1 MHEAMTTHDTGTGD
15 WHARSAPPLRAGALH
30 ALSVVAGYAAFAVAF
45 FSPVIFTDHLL
56 APGDGMIYFLPNF
69 YARHWPW
76 DNSLW
81 GGYPAAG
88 DSQLMAWYPPAL
100 VFRLIGSWHAFVVSA
115 YVLACSFAY
124 GYAYALTRSRL
135 AAAVAGVT
143 YGMGG
148 FIVAHA
154 GHAALVH
161 AAAWTPAVVWSL
173 EMLRGRRVRRARA
186 FWLAAGALSVACSA
200 LAGHPQIFAYTL
212 LLAALYA
219 LARGLRAG
227 TARERLSYLAL
238 AALVVLLGTA
248 LAAVQ
253 LVPTA
258 ELARHSP
265 RASLSFREFVSYSLP
280 LRQLPMLLFPYLFG
294 GSPGTIYGRA
304 YFGAW
309 GSEDGGWGAG
319 ELSAYTGLLPPML
332 AAVGFL
338 KSRRRDLAW
347 LWLAVGAAALLLAL
361 GDRTPLAQ
369 LTYRLPVVNKFRVPA
384 RHFMEMS
391 LAVAAL
397 AALGIRA
404 AQDARSD
411 GRLIRRVVAATAGVV
426 LACLAAVVLFTDA
439 INAWAADAL
448 REAGGRVA
456 FAPWSNAA
464 TAVPVVVLL
473 AGMAALLYWHARPSS
488 RLRSVLVVAVVALD
502 LASFTWFY
510 EWHYGA
516 PPRAYLEAP
525 APAAQI
531 RAELARTHA
540 RLLPVRGGEGRVAEL
555 PPNLS
560 KLWGLPSASGYG
572 PFIPARLARLLA
584 MPPHGSTDSWRDAA
598 NRGPDL
604 LAARYLLLPRDAGET
619 FTNDDFP
626 GLRFAAQD
634 FKAVVGRGCDASAPR
649 SFALKLPRPA
659 AADAV
664 AVVSAL
670 ACSVAVADDAEVA
683 RLTLTDVDGRTAT
696 LSINAGRDTAEWAH
710 DCADVR
716 PHVRHRRAAVFTS
729 RAVEREGGVRCE
741 RQDYLARLDL
751 PAGLKE
757 ITKIELDAAD
767 APAAFALKKLTLA
780 NSRAAASLPVFPDD
794 GATLDPA
801 RWRFVGEID
810 AAVAGYGRRA
820 RAEDVG
826 ASRVYENLRAL
837 PRAWLVGEVLTVS
850 EAEVLAAVR
859 ESRLPGGRE
868 FDPRR
873 HALVEEPFAHA
884 GRDGVDGDGA
894 RSAATT
900 DDNAVTPSDAATQG
914 DADAQSGAALA
925 GGAQGAA
932 EVVELTDGSLEV
944 VTQAAAPSF
953 LVTSDLYYPG
963 WEATIDGRAA
973 RVLRTDYLLR
983 GVPVPAGRHRVRFEF
998 RPPSL
1003 AYGAGLSLASLLLIT
1018 GCALALAR
1026 GGRRGRAR

>member
-1 MHEAMTTHDTGTGD
+1 MREATTHDTGTGG
-15 WHARSAPPLRAGALH
+15 HRAQAAPSLRGGALH
-30 ALSVVAGYAAFAVAF
+30 ALAVVAAYAAFAVLF

-100 VFRLIGSWHAFVVSA
+100 VFRAVGSWHAFVVSA
-115 YVLACSFAY
+115 YVLACSLSY

-135 AAAVAGVT
+135 AAAVAGTV

-173 EMLRGRRVRRARA
+173 EMLRERRGARARA
-186 FWLAAGALSVACSA
+186 FWFAAGALSVACSA

-212 LLAALYA
+212 VLASVYA
-219 LARGLRAG
+219 LARALRPG

-238 AALVVLLGTA
+238 CALVVILGTA

-319 ELSAYTGLLPPML
+319 ELSAYAGLLPPML

-338 KSRRRDLAW
+338 KSGRRDLAW
-347 LWLAVGAAALLLAL
+347 LWLATAAAALLLAL

-369 LTYRLPVVNKFRVPA
+369 LTYHLPVVNKFRVPA

-397 AALGIRA
+397 AALGIKA
-404 AQDARSD
+404 AQDARAD
-411 GRLIRRVVAATAGVV
+411 GRLIRRVAVVAACVV
-426 LACLAAVVLFTDA
+426 LACLAAVVFFTDA
-439 INAWAADAL
+439 INAWAADEL
-448 REAGGRVA
+448 RESGGRVS

-464 TAVPVVVLL
+464 TAVPLVVLL
-473 AGMAALLYWHARPSS
+473 AGIASLLYWRARPSS
-488 RLRSVLVVAVVALD
+488 LVRGALVVAVVALD

-525 APAAQI
+525 APAARL
-531 RAELARTHA
+531 RAELAGTHA
-540 RLLPVRGGEGRVAEL
+540 RLLPARGGEGRVAEL

-572 PFIPARLARLLA
+572 PFVPARLARLLA

-598 NRGPDL
+598 NRAPDL

-619 FTNDDFP
+619 FTVDGFP

-634 FKAVVGRGCDASAPR
+634 FKAVVGRGCDASTPQTF
-649 SFALKLPRPA
+649 SIELPRPV
-659 AADAV
+659 AADTV
-664 AVVSAL
+664 AVVSML
-670 ACSVAVADDAEVA
+670 ACSVAVADETTVA
-683 RLTLTDVDGRTAT
+683 RLTLTGVDGRTAI
-696 LSINAGRDTAEWAH
+696 LPLIAGRDTAEWAH

-729 RAVEREGGVRCE
+729 RAAEREGGARCE
-741 RQDYLARLDL
+741 RHDYLARFNL
-751 PAGLKE
+751 PAGLEE
-757 ITKIELDAAD
+757 ITKIELEATD
-767 APAAFALKKLTLA
+767 APAALALTKLTLA
-780 NSRAAASLPVFPDD
+780 DARAATSRPVFPDD
-794 GATLDPA
+794 GAALDPA
-801 RWRFVGEID
+801 RWRLVGEID
-810 AAVAGYGRRA
+810 AASAGYGERA

-826 ASRVYENLRAL
+826 AARVYENLRAL

-850 EAEVLAAVR
+850 EAEALAAVST
-859 ESRLPGGRE
+859 SRLPGGQE

-873 HALVEEPFAHA
+873 HALVEEPFA
-884 GRDGVDGDGA
+884 G
-894 RSAATT
+894 
-900 DDNAVTPSDAATQG
+900 
-914 DADAQSGAALA
+914 AQSGAAEA

-932 EVVELTDGSLEV
+932 EVVELTDESLEV

-963 WEATIDGRAA
+963 WEAAVDGRPA

-998 RPPSL
+998 RPRSL
-1003 AYGAGLSLASLLLIT
+1003 TYGAGLSLASLLLII
-1018 GCALALAR
+1018 GCSLALAR
-1026 GGRRGRAR
+1026 GGRQKRAR